1 MKEVLVGFREEI
13 LNEPG
18 WETLAAL
25 EFRVFLVHH
34 LQM

>member
-13 LNEPG
+13 LNEPE
-18 WETLAAL
+18 WEPLAGL
-25 EFRVFLVHH
+25 YIHVFLVHH